1 MRINSQSRRWRTF
14 MAATALLALCGPLV
28 AADPDVAVEVPASV
42 PLEVVD
48 SNFEESDFE
57 PRGGALVIELAGS
70 VRFRHTGPNAVR
82 AVTLAVD
89 AGQGG
94 LGGRAAVALPS
105 LNARNGDEFGVRVNL
120 RLVRPLPLSGGPAV
134 RIATDAVL
142 FDTLAAA
149 GPDRLNSVDK
159 MKTRELEAR
168 RDREFFRSRW
178 MAGGREALATAMQAS
193 LRRQAA
199 RPRLDIRLAGD
210 GPATAA
216 RRNSSREIRLALTQD
231 ELAPLALE
239 RGTALV
245 TGVVSDSPRILVRNR
260 TDRTIRRFEIGWL
273 VRDSE
278 GTLYSVGAAPAEGDL
293 SLDAGERTEVGA
305 RRQFEIRPVAVE
317 GERRIQQ
324 MGAYL
329 RSAQMDD
336 GSVWI
341 PRREALEASRLLDAV
356 PVSAEELR
364 LTQLYRE
371 RGPAVVVEEL
381 RRFEGDGAAAP
392 VP

>member
-1 MRINSQSRRWRTF
+1 MRINSEGRLWRLCIAA
-14 MAATALLALCGPLV
+14 MAVLALYGPLV
-28 AADPDVAVEVPASV
+28 AADPEVAVEIPASV
-42 PLEVVD
+42 PLEVVA

-82 AVTLAVD
+82 ALTLAVD
-89 AGQGG
+89 AGRGG
-94 LGGRAAVALPS
+94 LGGRAAVARPS
-105 LNARNGDEFGVRVNL
+105 LNARNGDEFDIRINL
-120 RLVRPLPLSGGPAV
+120 RLVRPLPVSGGPAV

-149 GPDRLNSVDK
+149 GPNRLNAIDK

-199 RPRLDIRLAGD
+199 RPRLGIRLAGD
-210 GPATAA
+210 GPATAE
-216 RRNSSREIRLALTQD
+216 RRSSPREIRLALTQD
-231 ELAPLALE
+231 ELAPLAFE

-260 TDRTIRRFEIGWL
+260 TDRTIRRFDIGWL

-278 GTLYSVGAAPAEGDL
+278 GTLYSVGSVPAEGDL
-293 SLDAGERTEVGA
+293 RLDAGERAEIGAVG
-305 RRQFEIRPVAVE
+305 RFEIRPVAVE
-317 GERRIQQ
+317 GQRRIER
-324 MGAYL
+324 MGVYL

-341 PRREALEASRLLDAV
+341 PSREALEASRLLDAV

-371 RGPAVVVEEL
+371 RGPAAVVEEL
-381 RRFEGDGAAAP
+381 RRFKGDGAAATGP
-392 VP
+392 